1 MSLLLF
7 LAEGAHA
14 DTHFLLDPHGVG
26 LVFWTAVTFSV
37 VLLALHKLAWGP
49 LTSALDQREAAIAG
63 QVADSRRIRDEAEA
77 VRLKYEA
84 QLEGIRREA
93 QKIIDEGEAD
103 RKRIVADAHT
113 KAEHEARDI
122 KDRAERDIRL
132 SKQKALAEVKT
143 DAVSMAMQI
152 AERVIGA
159 EVDQGRH
166 QVIVDEVL
174 TPSERSK

>member
-1 MSLLLF
+1 MSLFLF
-7 LAEGAHA
+7 LAEGGHGEVH
-14 DTHFLLDPHGVG
+14 TLLDPHGFG
-26 LVFWTAVTFSV
+26 LVFWTALTFV
-37 VLLALHKLAWGP
+37 FVLIALHRVAWGP
-49 LTSALDQREAAIAG
+49 LTAALDQREASIAG
-63 QVADSRRIRDEAEA
+63 QVAESRRIRDEAEA

-103 RKRIVADAHT
+103 RKRIVADAHA
-113 KAEHEARDI
+113 KASQEAREV

-143 DAVSMAMQI
+143 EAVAMAMQI

-159 EVDQGRH
+159 EVDGTRH
-166 QVIVDEVL
+166 QTIVDEVL
-174 TPSERSK
+174 TQFERSK